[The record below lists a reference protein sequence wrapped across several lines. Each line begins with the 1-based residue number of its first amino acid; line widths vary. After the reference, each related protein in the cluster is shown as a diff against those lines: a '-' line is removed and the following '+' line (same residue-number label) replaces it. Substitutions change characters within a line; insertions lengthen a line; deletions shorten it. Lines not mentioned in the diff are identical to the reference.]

1 MTTSHNR
8 AATLLNKRF
17 CIGPLSPHI
26 KGFAALLIDQGYAA
40 TTLHIK
46 FRLWRI

>member
-1 MTTSHNR
+1 MTTTHYC
-8 AATLLNKRF
+8 ATTLLNKRF

-26 KGFAALLIDQGYAA
+26 EGFAALLIGQGYAA

-46 FRLWRI
+46 